1 MSEGELFD
9 NLPDPAEEKAT
20 YRLRRDTPPPEPTAE
35 EAPAVEAEAPEDPV
49 VTAEPEAPPRVE
61 FAPEPE
67 PDPAPRRRKV
77 ALPRAGSLGQTL
89 AELRRRNRMEL
100 SDVADETRI
109 KQSYLEALEN
119 DTFSELPQ
127 MVYVLAYVKKL
138 CGVYGVSSDD
148 AEELIADLR
157 EQLAYEIPEDI
168 DKSVICREQ
177 DEETRRKLQQ
187 ISIAL
192 IAGAALIV
200 LLLVIGATTLILRS
214 QGKKKPV
221 EPPAVAAEEQV
232 SEEWLARHRKTQSL
246 KSTYVPK
253 FRNNRSK

>member
-9 NLPDPAEEKAT
+9 NLPDPAEENPT
-20 YRLRRDTPPPEPTAE
+20 HRPRRETPPPEPPAE
-35 EAPAVEAEAPEDPV
+35 EVPAVEPE
-49 VTAEPEAPPRVE
+49 EPPRVE
-61 FAPEPE
+61 PEPVPEPE
-67 PDPAPRRRKV
+67 PEPEPAPKRRKV

-89 AELRRRNRMEL
+89 AELRHRSRMEL
-100 SDVADETRI
+100 ADVADETRI

-119 DTFSELPQ
+119 DVFSELPQ

-138 CGVYGVSSDD
+138 CDVYGVSSDD
-148 AEELIADLR
+148 AEELISDLR

-187 ISIAL
+187 ISVAL

-200 LLLVIGATTLILRS
+200 LLLVIGGTTLILRS
-214 QGKKKPV
+214 QSRRKSA
-221 EPPAVAAEEQV
+221 EPPPVAAEEQV

-246 KSTYVPK
+246 KNSVCGPK
-253 FRNNRSK
+253 YLDSRSK